1 VSLDQAAGSSSGDGR
16 PETIGNRRTAVAV
29 VVGRRRGV
37 EDLLA
42 SEGEPAATR
51 GRAAQERGEPAD
63 EGGGIRV
70 RDPGSGATQGASGNT
85 IIGVGGGDTLGG
97 SPPPAAGGLR
107 YPISFKVSREEYEV
121 YKLYAKYFGA
131 EAILEKWREDLRE
144 IGRQYGE
151 SLRQAEE
158 SVRAAL
164 GGKGIRA

>member
-1 VSLDQAAGSSSGDGR
+1 MSLDQAAGSSSGDGR

-29 VVGRRRGV
+29 GGRRRGV

-63 EGGGIRV
+63 EGGGSRV

-85 IIGVGGGDTLGG
+85 TTGVGGGDTLGG
-97 SPPPAAGGLR
+97 SSPPAAGGLR

-144 IGRQYGE
+144 IGRRYGE

-158 SVRAAL
+158 SVRATL

>member
-1 VSLDQAAGSSSGDGR
+1 VSLDQAAGSSGAGDGR
-16 PETIGNRRTAVAV
+16 PESIGSRRTAVAV
-29 VVGRRRGV
+29 RRRGV

-51 GRAAQERGEPAD
+51 GRTAQERGEPAD
-63 EGGGIRV
+63 EGGGSRM
-70 RDPGSGATQGASGNT
+70 RDAGSGTPQGASGNT
-85 IIGVGGGDTLGG
+85 ITGVGGG
-97 SPPPAAGGLR
+97 SSPPAAGGLR

-144 IGRQYGE
+144 IGRRYGE

-158 SVRAAL
+158 SVRATL

>member
-1 VSLDQAAGSSSGDGR
+1 VSLDQAAGSSGAGDGR
-16 PETIGNRRTAVAV
+16 PESIGKRRTAVAV
-29 VVGRRRGV
+29 RRRGV

-85 IIGVGGGDTLGG
+85 GVGGGGTLGG
-97 SPPPAAGGLR
+97 SSPPAAGGLR

-144 IGRQYGE
+144 IGRRYGE

-158 SVRAAL
+158 SVRATL
-164 GGKGIRA
+164 GGKGIRV